1 MVSVRVSGAEDAT
14 IVSVCI
20 SEGCTKGR
28 GSENG
33 CFLEYVSVQ
42 AGHEGIYVQECGCC
56 LSVQVLKDC

>member
-1 MVSVRVSGAEDAT
+1 MVSVRVSRAEHAS
-14 IVSVCI
+14 IVGVCL

-42 AGHEGIYVQECGCC
+42 AGQEGIYGCC
-56 LSVQVLKDC
+56 LSVQVLKDCW